1 MATGLRRGELLG
13 LRWIDVRSDAIW
25 VRQQLTFLAGEFRFK
40 PTKTRQGTRL
50 VAISPDASEV
60 LVRHRERQEA
70 DRSLLGS
77 AWAES
82 GLVFT
87 SEVGTPIHPQN
98 FYGTWAKLKRRAGVP
113 HMRLHDLRH
122 LHVSLLVKRGLD
134 PRTIADRVGHTSPA
148 FTLKR
153 YSHLFEE
160 QRRAAAVSLEDLLGT
175 KAGEDPD

>member
-40 PTKTRQGTRL
+40 PTKMRQGTRL

-77 AWAES
+77 A
-82 GLVFT
+82 
-87 SEVGTPIHPQN
+87 
-98 FYGTWAKLKRRAGVP
+98 
-113 HMRLHDLRH
+113 
-122 LHVSLLVKRGLD
+122 
-134 PRTIADRVGHTSPA
+134 
-148 FTLKR
+148 
-153 YSHLFEE
+153 
-160 QRRAAAVSLEDLLGT
+160 
-175 KAGEDPD
+175 